1 LNNND
6 KEYRRRRLMKILHIP
21 TGGLFSDGIGTFI
34 YSYLEY
40 MNLNEIEVTILATN
54 KPLLEDKIKFKALG
68 VQVVEIERKKSSILA
83 YMRNFLKLLKTEKY
97 DIVHVH
103 GSSALMSVE
112 LSIAKIMGVPVRIAH
127 SHNTTCNHILL
138 DRILRPFFNTLYTQ
152 SWACGVKA
160 GEWLFKN
167 KQFKVIHNARDVEK
181 YRFNSNSRQIFREMY
196 SLKENVLTLGHV
208 GRFNIQ
214 KNHLFL
220 LDLMD
225 ELNSKNKNVKLFLVG
240 EGEKIVDIKND
251 VKLRK
256 LEDSIVFLNRYSD
269 MQSFVSAMDIML
281 LPSLYEGLP
290 LVAIEWQINGV
301 QSFLSTTISDE
312 CVFTNS
318 IQQLPIDNV
327 NIWVKAIEDFS
338 YIDRIEKSIQNIDLA
353 QKSNYDIRIEA
364 KNLENMYKK
373 LVEE

>member
-1 LNNND
+1 
-6 KEYRRRRLMKILHIP
+6 MKILHIP

-208 GRFNIQ
+208 GRF
-214 KNHLFL
+214 L

>member
-1 LNNND
+1 
-6 KEYRRRRLMKILHIP
+6 MKILHIP

-225 ELNSKNKNVKLFLVG
+225 ELNSKNKKHKYVYFFLVG
-240 EGEKIVDIKND
+240 EG
-251 VKLRK
+251 
-256 LEDSIVFLNRYSD
+256 
-269 MQSFVSAMDIML
+269 
-281 LPSLYEGLP
+281 
-290 LVAIEWQINGV
+290 
-301 QSFLSTTISDE
+301 
-312 CVFTNS
+312 
-318 IQQLPIDNV
+318 
-327 NIWVKAIEDFS
+327 
-338 YIDRIEKSIQNIDLA
+338 
-353 QKSNYDIRIEA
+353 
-364 KNLENMYKK
+364 
-373 LVEE
+373 

>member
-1 LNNND
+1 
-6 KEYRRRRLMKILHIP
+6 MKILHIP

-40 MNLNEIEVTILATN
+40 MNLSEIEVTILATN
-54 KPLLEDKIKFKALG
+54 KPLLEDKMKFKALG

-83 YMRNFLKLLKTEKY
+83 YMRDFLKLLKTEKY

-160 GEWLFKN
+160 GEWLFNN

-181 YRFNSNSRQIFREMY
+181 YRFNPNARQIFREMY
-196 SLKENVLTLGHV
+196 FLKENMLALGHV

-225 ELNSKNKNVKLFLVG
+225 ELKSKNKDVKLFLVG
-240 EGEKIVDIKND
+240 EGEKLADIKND
-251 VKLRK
+251 VKERK

-312 CVFTNS
+312 CVFTDS

-327 NIWVKAIEDFS
+327 NAWVKAIEDFS
-338 YIDRIEKSIQNIDLA
+338 YINRIEKSTQNIDLT